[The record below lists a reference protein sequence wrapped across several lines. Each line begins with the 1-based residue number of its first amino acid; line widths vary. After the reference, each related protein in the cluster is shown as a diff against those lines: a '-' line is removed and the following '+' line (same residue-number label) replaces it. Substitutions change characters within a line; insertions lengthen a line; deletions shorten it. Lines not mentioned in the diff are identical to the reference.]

1 MDNNKQNEC
10 CNSNIVNN
18 AIKEIN
24 KNKCC
29 CQRYIRGQADT
40 ITIAETLTGDP
51 GCDALVNEKKVGN
64 NHILSF
70 VIPRG
75 EIGPT
80 GPSGFGIRI
89 LGTYNNLN
97 DLIREHPTGNVG
109 DGYMVGDSLY
119 IWSDNQGTW
128 ANVGQIKGDKGDRGE
143 PGPEKIGA
151 AYLVSFNTNYPVDGY
166 EIFEDERLPIQ
177 RKELDTDNII
187 TLENDNVIKF
197 NKIGHYKVT
206 FTAYVTVPYFNGSY
220 DPNVDFVSIGFRQ
233 SNTDNIYIGSSCLIK
248 KEETTQILGQGII
261 AVNSTSDLYELINLS
276 KRTIYLNTPDIT
288 NIKSN
293 SYFTN
298 APITILIEYLGR

>member
-10 CNSNIVNN
+10 NSSIVSK
-18 AIKEIN
+18 AIEEIN

-29 CQRYIRGQADT
+29 CPRYIKGQADT

-51 GCDALVNEKKVGN
+51 GCEALVNEKKVGN

-70 VIPRG
+70 VIPKG

-89 LGTYNNLN
+89 LGSYNNLN
-97 DLIREHPTGNVG
+97 ELVNEHPTGNIG
-109 DGYMVGDSLY
+109 DGYMVGDNLY
-119 IWSDNQGTW
+119 IWSDNLNTW
-128 ANVGQIKGDKGDRGE
+128 TNVGQIKGDKGE
-143 PGPEKIGA
+143 PGPEKIKA
-151 AYLVSFNTNYPVDGY
+151 AYLVSFNHNYPIDGY
-166 EIFEDERLPIQ
+166 EIFEDERLPIE

-187 TLENDNVIKF
+187 TLDNNEIKF
-197 NKIGHYKVT
+197 NKIGYYKIT

-220 DPNVDFVSIGFRQ
+220 DPNIDFVSLGFRQ

-261 AVNSTSDLYELINLS
+261 AVNNTNDLYELINLS
-276 KRTIYLNTPDIT
+276 KRTIYLNTPDIS

-293 SYFTN
+293 SYFVN

>member
-10 CNSNIVNN
+10 CNSSIVSN

-51 GCDALVNEKKVGN
+51 GCEALVNEKKVGN

-80 GPSGFGIRI
+80 GPSGFGVRI
-89 LGTYNNLN
+89 LGTYSNLN
-97 DLIREHPTGNVG
+97 DLINEHPTGNIG
-109 DGYMVGDSLY
+109 DGYMVGDNLY
-119 IWSDNQGTW
+119 IWSDNQDTW
-128 ANVGQIKGDKGDRGE
+128 ANAGQIKGDKGDRGE
-143 PGPEKIGA
+143 PGPEKIGC
-151 AYLVSFNTNYPVDGY
+151 AYLVSFNTNYPIDGY
-166 EIFEDERLPIQ
+166 EIFEDERLPIE
-177 RKELDTDNII
+177 RKELDTDSII
-187 TLENDNVIKF
+187 TLENDNIIKF

-261 AVNSTSDLYELINLS
+261 AINSTNDLYELINLS